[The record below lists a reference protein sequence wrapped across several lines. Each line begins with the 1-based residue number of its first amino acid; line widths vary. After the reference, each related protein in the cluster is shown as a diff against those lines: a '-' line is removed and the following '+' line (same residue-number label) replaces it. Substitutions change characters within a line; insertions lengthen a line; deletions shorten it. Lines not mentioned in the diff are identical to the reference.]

1 MSDQEELKRKL
12 RGEEEQPEQETP
24 VEKIF
29 GLFPKLDREERQ
41 DLAQRIEIGAHG
53 GVDFMV
59 MMCLAATLASLGLLQ
74 GSSAVVIGA
83 MLVAPLMGP
92 LIGAA
97 LALIQGNKALF
108 RDALRVTLIGVGLGL
123 AFSIV
128 FGLLNPGYEPSLEI
142 EARGAP
148 DVLDLL
154 IALASG
160 MVAAYAIARPNV
172 SGTLAGVAIAAAL
185 LPPLAV
191 VGIGLTNDR
200 PFIAMNASILFI
212 TNLVAIILGAA
223 LVFRV
228 LGINISRADKEAPNW
243 ARRTTRVLILIG
255 IVLLA
260 PLVIQVI
267 EKERAGAIRPLSYPV
282 APDVRKAVDR
292 FIDPIPGVELLS
304 MARLSIDP
312 QAGIT
317 IVVAATRTLPEGF
330 REKLISI
337 IRAVRGDNVIVRL
350 FAFPQAAEAGPD
362 DSAKPATDTD

>member
-12 RGEEEQPEQETP
+12 RGEADQPEQETP

-41 DLAQRIEIGAHG
+41 ELAQRIEIGANG

-74 GSSAVVIGA
+74 GSGAVVIGA

-92 LIGAA
+92 LIGAG
-97 LALIQGNKALF
+97 LALVQGNKALF
-108 RDALRVTLIGVGLGL
+108 RNALRVTAIGVGLGL
-123 AFSIV
+123 AFSVV
-128 FGLLNPGYEPSLEI
+128 FGLMNPGYEPSLEI
-142 EARGAP
+142 EARGNP

-200 PFIAMNASILFI
+200 PFIAMNASILFV

-228 LGINISRADKEAPNW
+228 LGINIARADEELPNW
-243 ARRTTRVLILIG
+243 ARKTTRVLIMIG
-255 IVLLA
+255 IILLA
-260 PLVIQVI
+260 PLVLEVI
-267 EKERAGAIRPLSYPV
+267 EKERTGAVRPLSYPV

-304 MARLSIDP
+304 MARLSISP
-312 QAGIT
+312 EGGIT
-317 IVVAATRTLPEGF
+317 IVVAATRTLPKGF

-337 IRAVRGDNVIVRL
+337 IREERGDDVIVRL
-350 FAFPQAAEAGPD
+350 FAFAQAPEAVPD
-362 DSAKPATDTD
+362 ESEKPATDTD